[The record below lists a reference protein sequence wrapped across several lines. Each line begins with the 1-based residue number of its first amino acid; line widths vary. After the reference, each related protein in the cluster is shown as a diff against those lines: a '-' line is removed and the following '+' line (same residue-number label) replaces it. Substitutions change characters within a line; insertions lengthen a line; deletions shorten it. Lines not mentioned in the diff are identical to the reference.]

1 MADPNNFLSPDEE
14 RDVVEAIR
22 QAEKETSG
30 EIRVHIER
38 TSEKEA
44 YERAKEVFNLLK
56 MDATE
61 LKNGVLIYLAVDN
74 RTFAI
79 CGDKGIDDVV
89 EADFWKSTKDL
100 MATHFRNGDYK
111 IGLIAGIK
119 MAGEQLQRYFP
130 CMDDDRNE
138 LDNEISNG

>member
-1 MADPNNFLSPDEE
+1 MADPTNFLSPDEE
-14 RDVVEAIR
+14 REVVEAIR
-22 QAEKETSG
+22 LAEKETSG

-38 TSEKEA
+38 SSEKDA
-44 YERAKEVFNLLK
+44 FDRAKEVFHLLK
-56 MDATE
+56 MDTTA

-100 MATHFRNGDYK
+100 MATHFRNGDFK
-111 IGLIAGIK
+111 IGLMAGIK
-119 MAGEQLQRYFP
+119 MAGEQLQQYFP
-130 CMDDDRNE
+130 SLEDDRDE

>member
-1 MADPNNFLSPDEE
+1 M
-14 RDVVEAIR
+14 
-22 QAEKETSG
+22 
-30 EIRVHIER
+30 HIER

-56 MDATE
+56 MDATA

>member
-56 MDATE
+56 MDATA